1 MNTTLKQ
8 LQKEKERKLK
18 QMSMNEVKQYIE
30 RNVAYYYS
38 HYVDFE
44 LTYTSSDDEIDER
57 NKDAESFQK
66 SFNDNIDLII
76 KNIKGRYD
84 LDSTQKQVQVN
95 YILAVL
101 FQSINDNVMLNHE
114 KETIHLKKIFNEI
127 QESIVLQNSITG
139 LIVGF
144 VSFVNTTYSLLSHVK
159 SMLLTLYQMVS
170 VYDIDDVMFDSFNS
184 SFKVLFLD
192 FHMNYVSCKTSNIQ
206 DMIDVRDDGKFSVDV
221 IVESDST
228 RKFYYDAVD
237 RLSEID
243 DEFLL
248 LVKDD
253 DLFSFPKMY
262 LKDFDIDNSVVY
274 DLKQF
279 DIDYVIESDDIV
291 DGLFDSD
298 DVVCDEYKQMEL
310 LEKKYNVSLLFDVEP
325 SDAMTGAIDVA
336 TIPSD
341 ADINDGNID
350 ELEDVFL

>member
-1 MNTTLKQ
+1 MNNTLKQ

-18 QMSMNEVKQYIE
+18 EMSMNEVKQYIE

-76 KNIKGRYD
+76 KNIKESYS

-159 SMLLTLYQMVS
+159 GMLLSLYQMVS

-184 SFKVLFLD
+184 SFKVLFRD
-192 FHMNYVSCKTSNIQ
+192 FHMNYVSCKKNI
-206 DMIDVRDDGKFSVDV
+206 IPKNFSVDD
-221 IVESDST
+221 IVESETT

-262 LKDFDIDNSVVY
+262 LKNFDIDNSVVY

-279 DIDYVIESDDIV
+279 DIDYVIDSDDIV

-298 DVVCDEYKQMEL
+298 DVVCDEYNQMEL
-310 LEKKYNVSLLFDVEP
+310 LEKKYNVSLLFDVGS
-325 SDAMTGAIDVA
+325 SDDAVTDAIDVA